1 MDEVKDT
8 RIPVT
13 IITGFLGAGKTTLLN
28 NLISSCKNKKFAI
41 IENEFGE
48 INIDSDLV
56 VGVKGEN
63 IYELS
68 NGCVCCTLNK
78 ELIFVLNDLLSS
90 DTAFNHLLIET
101 TGIADPASVV
111 QPFILDHNIQMDFR
125 LDSVICL
132 IDTRIIEDILNEQP
146 EAFQQIAYS
155 DTLILN
161 KINDVTKEKLN
172 TIKARVQHI
181 SPLAKVY
188 ETNFSDVSNLN
199 ILDTFSYEPKSLTSF
214 SLDFSRL
221 SNYQQNYTVQ
231 KQQVKKHEID
241 SYGFVIPGNFNET
254 SFMYW
259 LDAFLEF
266 NQKSIFRI
274 KGILSVEGNKNK
286 IVLQAVRDMA
296 MVSKGE
302 VWTKTETRNSKL
314 VFIGKGLKA
323 DQIEKSLHTLI
334 YESNR

>member
-1 MDEVKDT
+1 MEETKDT

-13 IITGFLGAGKTTLLN
+13 IVTGFLGAGKTTMLN
-28 NLISSCKNKKFAI
+28 KLISSCKNKKFAI

-48 INIDSDLV
+48 INIDSELV

-78 ELIFVLNDLLSS
+78 ELIFILHDLLNSE
-90 DTAFNHLLIET
+90 TAFNHLIIET

-125 LDSVICL
+125 LDSVVCL
-132 IDTRIIEDILNEQP
+132 VDTRIIDEILDEQE
-146 EAFQQIAYS
+146 EAYQQIAYS
-155 DTLILN
+155 DTVILN
-161 KINDVTKEKLN
+161 KIKDTTAEKLESVRKR
-172 TIKARVQHI
+172 IQKI
-181 SPLAKVY
+181 SPLAKIH
-188 ETNFSDVSNLN
+188 ETNFADVSQINL
-199 ILDTFSYEPKSLTSF
+199 LDTYSYEPKSLTSF
-214 SLDFSRL
+214 SIDFSRL
-221 SNYQQNYTVQ
+221 GNYQQAYTPQ
-231 KQQVKKHEID
+231 KTQHKKHEID

-274 KGILSVEGNKNK
+274 KGILSIQGSKEK

-296 MVSKGE
+296 LVSKAE
-302 VWTKTETRNSKL
+302 AWSKDETRNSKI

-334 YESNR
+334 FDSNR

>member
-1 MDEVKDT
+1 MEEVKDT

-13 IITGFLGAGKTTLLN
+13 IVTGFLGAGKTTMLN

-78 ELIFVLNDLLSS
+78 ELIFVLHDLLNSE
-90 DTAFNHLLIET
+90 TAFNHLLIET

-111 QPFILDHNIQMDFR
+111 QPFILDQNIQMDFR

-132 IDTRIIEDILNEQP
+132 VDARIIEDILDEQS

-155 DTLILN
+155 DTVIVN
-161 KINDVTKEKLN
+161 KTKEVTQEKLESVRKR
-172 TIKARVQHI
+172 IQKI
-181 SPLAKVY
+181 SPLSKIY
-188 ETNFSDVSNLN
+188 ETNFSDVSEFN
-199 ILDTFSYEPKSLTSF
+199 ILDTYSYEPKSLTKF
-214 SLDFSRL
+214 SIDFSRL
-221 SNYQQNYTVQ
+221 SNYQQVYTAQKVQ
-231 KQQVKKHEID
+231 PKKHEID

-266 NQKSIFRI
+266 NQKNIFRI
-274 KGILSVEGNKNK
+274 KGILSIQGSSNK

-296 MVSKGE
+296 LVSKAEAWG
-302 VWTKTETRNSKL
+302 KDETRNSKI
-314 VFIGKGLKA
+314 VFIGKQLKA

-334 YESNR
+334 YDSNR